1 MTISN
6 HLIIQNKPTKS
17 KTFNLLKI
25 KTLITENKI
34 SNINFIILPE
44 CFNCP
49 YGIEYFKEYAEE
61 LVISEN
67 NPTISFLHEISKLNP
82 EIYLIGGSIP
92 EKYNESY
99 YNTTTVW
106 LNGEMICVYRKMH
119 LFDIAINDKIVFKE
133 SSVLTPGKNPSFFT
147 TPYGRIGLGICFD
160 LRFND
165 LSNYYSKNNCDMIV
179 YPGSFSKYT
188 GELHWELLLRT
199 RAVDSQCWTLG
210 ISTAFNP
217 DLNYQ
222 SYGHSLI
229 CDPWGRVVSEKLGD
243 KEGVIIVKIDTRICK
258 SFQDSIPV
266 RKSLLVEQNQELQL
280 I

>member
-1 MTISN
+1 MTSSN
-6 HLIIQNKPTKS
+6 ILIVQNKPTNS
-17 KTFNLLKI
+17 KTFNLFKI
-25 KTLITENKI
+25 RTLIMENIK
-34 SNINFIILPE
+34 SNFNIVILPE
-44 CFNCP
+44 CFNSP

-61 LVISEN
+61 LIVSDN
-67 NPTISFLHEISKLNP
+67 NPTIRTLQFISKLIPNV
-82 EIYLIGGSIP
+82 YLIGGSIP
-92 EKYNESY
+92 EKLNESY

-119 LFDIAINDKIVFKE
+119 LFDVSINDKVTFKE
-133 SSVLTPGKNPSFFT
+133 SSVITPGPSPSFFD

-165 LSNYYSKNNCDMIV
+165 LSNYYSKNKCDMIV

-199 RAVDSQCWTLG
+199 RAVDSQCWTIG
-210 ISTAFNP
+210 VSTAYNP
-217 DLNYQ
+217 ELNYQ
-222 SYGHSLI
+222 SYGNSLV
-229 CDPWGRVVSEKLGD
+229 CDPWGRVVSEKLDD
-243 KEGVIIVKIDTRICK
+243 KEGVLIVKIDTSICK

-266 RKSLLVEQNQELQL
+266 RKYLFPEQNQNINQ